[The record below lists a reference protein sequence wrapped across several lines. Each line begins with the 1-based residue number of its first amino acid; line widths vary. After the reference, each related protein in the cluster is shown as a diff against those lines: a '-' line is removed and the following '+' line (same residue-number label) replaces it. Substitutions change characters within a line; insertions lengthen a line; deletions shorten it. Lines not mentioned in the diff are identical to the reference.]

1 MNVNGC
7 MGDSPMKTLFLAL
20 SLITLPAMAQPVYKC
35 PQPDGSLKYQST
47 RCPDGTR
54 GRIQIKDN
62 GTVTGP
68 ANAVPVPATVAAP
81 AKPAEPRV
89 MVQPQR
95 SVMDSQ
101 AWKGTQKIIDE
112 STQTINDLNR
122 LRR

>member
-47 RCPDGTR
+47 RCPDGRR
-54 GRIQIKDN
+54 GSIQIKDN

-68 ANAVPVPATVAAP
+68 ANAIPAATPVATQQPDQPVLV
-81 AKPAEPRV
+81 R
-89 MVQPQR
+89 PQR
-95 SVMDSQ
+95 SVTESQ
-101 AWKGTQKIIDE
+101 AWKGNERIIRE
-112 STQTINDLNR
+112 STQTINTLNR
-122 LRR
+122 LHRP